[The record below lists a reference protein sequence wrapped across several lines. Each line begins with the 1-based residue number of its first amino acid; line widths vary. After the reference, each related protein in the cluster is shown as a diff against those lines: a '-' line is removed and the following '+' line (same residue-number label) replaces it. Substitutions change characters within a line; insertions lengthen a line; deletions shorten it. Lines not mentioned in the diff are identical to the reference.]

1 MNDPVAQPLRFSR
14 STSPPSPCT
23 PGVRMEPTPDPLD
36 EIEHR
41 HAQLLDQLDEL
52 NSRIEVVLQ
61 EHTAGKGTPRM

>member
-1 MNDPVAQPLRFSR
+1 
-14 STSPPSPCT
+14 
-23 PGVRMEPTPDPLD
+23 MEPTPDPLD